1 MERIVIKSLD
11 KGTLTALI
19 TGQTGNLSVILN
31 GQPLRLGKPIFR
43 KEGSDIFVLL
53 LGGKKIEIDV
63 PDWKENGVLDN
74 IVKKFNEIMRET
86 RNIE

>member
-11 KGTLTALI
+11 KGTLTHLI
-19 TGQTGNLSVILN
+19 TDQTGNLSVILN

-53 LGGKKIEIDV
+53 LGEKKIEIEV
-63 PDWKENGVLDN
+63 PDWTENGVLDN
-74 IVKKFNEIMRET
+74 IVEKFNEIIPEKR
-86 RNIE
+86 